1 MKPKKALV
9 CLLVLPAIMLSCVEG
24 AERDQRGQI
33 VFGGDVKSTSLRT
46 GDCFQDWEGAAPEG
60 SARILNLDAVPCDEP
75 HDNEVFHTRE
85 ITGKVEWPGEQYL
98 RVTASVG
105 CLGAFESFVGR
116 DHASS
121 RLDYGY
127 MRPTRESWENS
138 GDRRITCFLFDA
150 AYAPLVG
157 SMRGSGE

>member
-1 MKPKKALV
+1 MKLLVWALAAP
-9 CLLVLPAIMLSCVEG
+9 LLVLGCLG
-24 AERDQRGQI
+24 AVQRDDSGRI
-33 VFGGDVKSTSLRT
+33 VVAGYVKSTSLRV

-60 SARILNLDAVPCDEP
+60 AAEVLNLDAVPCSEP
-75 HDNEVFHTRE
+75 HDNEVFLTRDV
-85 ITGKVEWPGEQYL
+85 TGKVEWPGEQYL
-98 RVTASVG
+98 RVTASST

-127 MRPTRESWENS
+127 MRPTRESWEEF
-138 GDRRITCFLFDA
+138 GDRRITCFLFDS

-157 SMRGSGE
+157 SMRGSEE